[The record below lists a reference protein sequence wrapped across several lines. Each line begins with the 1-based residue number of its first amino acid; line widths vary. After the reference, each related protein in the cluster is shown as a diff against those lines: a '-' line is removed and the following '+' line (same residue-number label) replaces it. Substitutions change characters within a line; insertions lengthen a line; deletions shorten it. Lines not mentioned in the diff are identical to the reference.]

1 MKQIF
6 HKIYVLQNHHI
17 RKNTNFQNFLFVG
30 KNWDYYFTKKNSKNA
45 ELLENVVLTSDFQ
58 KDKFIDRD
66 YDNNWV
72 FLQYVS

>member
-6 HKIYVLQNHHI
+6 QKLYVLQNHQV
-17 RKNTNFQNFLFVG
+17 RKNTNFNNFLFVG
-30 KNWDYYFTKKNSKNA
+30 KNWDYYFTEKNSKNS
-45 ELLENVVLTSDFQ
+45 ELLENVILTSDFQ

-72 FLQYVS
+72 FLQYV